1 MQNRQGKELSSNTF
15 TTILTKQAS
24 NFIEESAVSKNSK
37 IKQLDPCAL
46 ISKKLSSAQIQTR
59 GC

>member
-24 NFIEESAVSKNSK
+24 NFIEESAVSKNLK
-37 IKQLDPCAL
+37 MKQLDPCAL
-46 ISKKLSSAQIQTR
+46 ISK
-59 GC
+59 